1 MMMIAIVKKE
11 LRQFFS
17 GLLGYITIGLFLLI
31 TGVLVFIVPDTGILD
46 SGYASLDPFFQ
57 FVPYIMLFLI
67 PAITMKSFSE
77 EYRSG
82 TFELLRTAPVL
93 ASHLVLG
100 KFFAALVVA
109 IMSLLGTLV
118 YVVSIDMLSV
128 DGIDA
133 GGILG
138 SYIGLILLCVVYVSI
153 GIFTSSLQSNSV
165 ISFLLSALLCYIIY
179 SLFSSLAGID
189 AWKTDIGYYIS
200 LVGIQVHYENIS
212 KGNIDSR
219 DIVYFVSMVSLFMYL
234 TILKVKAK

>member
-1 MMMIAIVKKE
+1 
-11 LRQFFS
+11 
-17 GLLGYITIGLFLLI
+17 
-31 TGVLVFIVPDTGILD
+31 
-46 SGYASLDPFFQ
+46 
-57 FVPYIMLFLI
+57 
-67 PAITMKSFSE
+67 
-77 EYRSG
+77 
-82 TFELLRTAPVL
+82 
-93 ASHLVLG
+93 
-100 KFFAALVVA
+100 
-109 IMSLLGTLV
+109 
-118 YVVSIDMLSV
+118 MLSV

-138 SYIGLILLCVVYVSI
+138 SYIGLILLCAVYVSI